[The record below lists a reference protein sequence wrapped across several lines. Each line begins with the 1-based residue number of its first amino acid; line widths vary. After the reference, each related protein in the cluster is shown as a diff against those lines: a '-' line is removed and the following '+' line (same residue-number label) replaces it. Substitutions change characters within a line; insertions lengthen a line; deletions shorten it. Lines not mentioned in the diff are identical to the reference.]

1 MEYFVEFTG
10 IFYSKL
16 SMSLFIPDEDFPR
29 GIFVEKEFFLR
40 SGVPKCILGWVSS
53 PKRNIHIQIYKNIYI
68 YLYPNIQKYMQYVQ
82 REIYPKGNISK
93 GKYVQREIYEGV
105 GVFPHTI

>member
-53 PKRNIHIQIYKNIYI
+53 PKRNIHIQIYKKIYI
-68 YLYPNIQKYMQYVQ
+68 FISKYPK
-82 REIYPKGNISK
+82 IYAICPKGNISK
-93 GKYVQREIYEGV
+93 GKYIQREICPKGN
-105 GVFPHTI
+105 I